1 MAYKLSPEEEK
12 EAIEFITR
20 FVGGTQSALI
30 HDLLIWYNATF
41 QAGQSVFPFNR
52 LDSHLPQNADII
64 VAGISVGE
72 VLLGL
77 GIEEDPLKL
86 MEKMD
91 YKAKE
96 QVKEFAKGLRKFSEG
111 AFLYSVPRL
120 THTTI
125 MQNIPAKVPGAPAP
139 AGTEHPTTRQERVIK
154 L

>member
-1 MAYKLSPEEEK
+1 MAYKLSPEDEK

-30 HDLLIWYNATF
+30 HDLLIWYNSTY
-41 QAGQSVFPFNR
+41 QAGQPVFPFNR
-52 LDSHLPQNADII
+52 LDPHLPQWSDII
-64 VAGISVGE
+64 VGGISVGE

-77 GIEEDPLKL
+77 GMEEDPLKF

-96 QVKEFAKGLRKFSEG
+96 QTKEFAKGLRKFGEG
-111 AFLYSVPRL
+111 AVLYSVPRL
-120 THTTI
+120 AQETI
-125 MQNIPAKVPGAPAP
+125 VTNVPAKPLEASP
-139 AGTEHPTTRQERVIK
+139 AGMEQPPTHRERVIK